1 MKRDIPDIH
10 EFAASN
16 KISLSRVMDFTSTVN
31 PIGPPTKAKNAIRK
45 SLRTLGCRPDPEARY
60 LVRAIARAEGVPEEN
75 ILVGESLETMVAAV
89 LHAFGART
97 FLIETPYPAYQRDLL
112 EGPAEPRFSPL
123 DGRNGFSLD
132 PSRFA
137 GEMQHCD
144 AAILA
149 CPSFLSAGMLSR
161 DAARGIISE
170 AGKHDTLLIID
181 ETLKGYSG
189 TPSLAAD
196 IVQREGCVVM
206 GSPGEYYGLTGL
218 PVSYI
223 IGTAAVIEDIRRRS
237 AVTPP
242 NTLAAAA
249 VTASLRDPAFPA
261 RTRTFVERERSFIA
275 DGLRGIPGISF
286 STTACGF
293 FIVTLADSP
302 LKPLETFGRY
312 RIIVDDLG
320 DSRTLFFPVKDH
332 KWNARYLK
340 TLKNIMGA
348 SKQ

>member
-16 KISLSRVMDFTSTVN
+16 KTSLSRVMDFTSTVN
-31 PIGPPTKAKNAIRK
+31 PLGPSAKARNAVRKN
-45 SLRTLGCRPDPEARY
+45 LRILDRRPDPEARY

-75 ILVGESLETMVAAV
+75 ILVGESLEAMVAAV
-89 LHAFGART
+89 LHVFSART
-97 FLIETPYPAYQRDLL
+97 FLIEAPCPAYQRDLL
-112 EGPAEPRFSPL
+112 EGPAEPRFFSL
-123 DGRNGFSLD
+123 DGRDGFCLD
-132 PSRFA
+132 TSRFTA
-137 GEMQHCD
+137 EMRHCD

-149 CPSFLSAGMLSR
+149 SPSFLSSETLSR

-170 AGKHDTLLIID
+170 AGEHNTLLIID
-181 ETLKGYSG
+181 ETLKGYSE

-196 IVQREGCVVM
+196 VLQRDGCLVM
-206 GSPGEYYGLTGL
+206 GSLGEYYGLAGL

-223 IGTAAVIEDIRRRS
+223 IGPASAIEDLRRRR

-249 VTASLRDPAFPA
+249 ATASLRDPAFPA
-261 RTRTFVERERSFIA
+261 QTRRLMERERSFVA
-275 DGLRGIPGISF
+275 EGLRGVPGISF
-286 STTACGF
+286 LTTACGF
-293 FIVTLADSP
+293 FIVTLVNNPS
-302 LKPLETFGRY
+302 KPLETFGHY
-312 RIIVDDLG
+312 RIVVDDLG
-320 DSRTLFFPVKDH
+320 NRTLFFPVKDH
-332 KWNARYLK
+332 KWNARYIK